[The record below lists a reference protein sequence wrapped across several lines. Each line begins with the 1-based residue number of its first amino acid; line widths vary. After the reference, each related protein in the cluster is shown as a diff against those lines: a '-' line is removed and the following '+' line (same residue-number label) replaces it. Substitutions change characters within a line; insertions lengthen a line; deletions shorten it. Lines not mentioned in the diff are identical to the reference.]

1 MQRAMDRIP
10 MRISMDDDI
19 DEFVSYNPKTDK
31 LNKYELLISHEE
43 VERLAA
49 QGKSMAQIAKKIGVS
64 ESEFYNWSMKYSGL
78 RDAFRRGRE
87 IWYAKKNHEVEKAL
101 LKRAKGFR
109 AKEKEVLV
117 TPRGKRVKEKT
128 VYFPPSEKAAE
139 LWLTNRAPEQWK
151 KRQEI
156 DVQGGIEIV
165 FRNFEDVVDVDPIGE
180 VEPGQVDF
188 DLPEPG
194 AADDRE

>member
-1 MQRAMDRIP
+1 MRRAMDRIP
-10 MRISMDDDI
+10 TRISMDDDI
-19 DEFVSYNPKTDK
+19 DEFVSTNPKEDRP
-31 LNKYELLISHEE
+31 NKYELLISHSE
-43 VERLAA
+43 VEKLAA
-49 QGKSMAQIAKKIGVS
+49 QGKSMAQIAKKIGIS
-64 ESEFYNWSMKYSGL
+64 ADEFYRWTSEYSGL
-78 RDAFRRGRE
+78 REAFRSGRE

-109 AKEKEVLV
+109 AKEKEVVL
-117 TPRGKRVKEKT
+117 TTRGKRVKEKT

-139 LWLTNRAPEQWK
+139 LWLTNRAPEKWK

-180 VEPGQVDF
+180 VEPGQVDL

-194 AADDRE
+194 VADDRE